1 MQRALR
7 TQGQQVGHNRLAR
20 LMREDGLYGRRRR
33 RFRVTTKSD
42 HRHPVAPNTL
52 DRHFSV
58 EAPNRVWASDIT
70 YLWTEVGW
78 LYLCVVL
85 DLFSRRVVGWSMR
98 ESLARELVLEAL
110 TMALERRRHPEQLL
124 CHSDRGSQ
132 YACADVQALLRR
144 HSVTVSMSR
153 KGNCWDNAVVESFFA
168 TLKVEM
174 VRRTRFATREQ
185 GRSAVF
191 DYIEVFYNCQR
202 LHSYLGYLSPAAFE
216 AQYQEA
222 SLS

>member
-1 MQRALR
+1 
-7 TQGQQVGHNRLAR
+7 
-20 LMREDGLYGRRRR
+20 MREDGLYGRCRR
-33 RFRVTTKSD
+33 RFRLTTKST
-42 HRHPVAPNTL
+42 HRYPVAPNTL
-52 DRHFSV
+52 DRHFTV
-58 EAPNRVWASDIT
+58 EVPNRVWASDIT
-70 YLWTEVGW
+70 YLWTEAGW

-98 ESLARELVLEAL
+98 ETLARELVLEAL
-110 TMALERRRHPEQLL
+110 TMALERRSHLEQRL

-144 HSVTVSMSR
+144 DGVTVSMSR

-185 GRSAVF
+185 ARRAVF
-191 DYIEVFYNCQR
+191 GYIEVFYNCQR
-202 LHSYLGYLSPAAFE
+202 LHSYLGYLSPVAFE